1 MNTKSKTGLQV
12 LQVAIVIGLLA
23 DLLLRQTPWGLNVL
37 LFNLAFVAGTATLLW
52 RRKPEYLTGQTW
64 ALFAAQIFFASM
76 FVWRDAEELLVADS
90 VAIVAAM
97 SVLIVPKLGIAP
109 RIAGIFH
116 YIIGFL
122 WSSLNAAFGSVPLL
136 TMDIDWKTGDRS
148 TWAKN
153 ALAVLRGVLIVAPL
167 ILIFG
172 ALFMA
177 ADAAY
182 EGLVNRVFNFDLS
195 TALSHVF
202 LTALFAWTTAGYLR
216 SITLGKIPMSETGGN
231 PSSSEGAP
239 DTSSGSREKSEV
251 DRTGGNA
258 GRTESVVSTTSSFV
272 AGLKEDE
279 VESSSLPN
287 NATVLEHINR
297 SDPPNEPAKDSS
309 SEQAETRAVAR
320 VSESATETPK
330 PRWSWPNIDN
340 SFLPPAFTLGSV
352 EVGVIFGLIDLLFV
366 SFVVMQ
372 IPYLF
377 GGMDLVQNTP
387 NFKLAEYARR
397 GFGELVAVA
406 ALVLP
411 LLLVAHWLIQRES
424 ARASALFKALAGIQL
439 VLLFV
444 IMASAVQRLV
454 ILTGPLGY
462 GMTTVRLYPMIF
474 MTWLAIVFVWFAVT
488 VLRGARNYFA
498 WGALWSAFFI
508 LGATNFLNPHDFI
521 VRTNIHRMQQ
531 GRDFDAN
538 YNSQLSDDAV
548 PALVKSISVMSVEDQ
563 CRVSYLI
570 NQRINRQP
578 SSSDLRSW
586 NLSRKSAE
594 DSRAKLFV
602 EFRPEQCP
610 DYINWSWY
618 GAGE

>member
-1 MNTKSKTGLQV
+1 
-12 LQVAIVIGLLA
+12 
-23 DLLLRQTPWGLNVL
+23 
-37 LFNLAFVAGTATLLW
+37 
-52 RRKPEYLTGQTW
+52 
-64 ALFAAQIFFASM
+64 
-76 FVWRDAEELLVADS
+76 
-90 VAIVAAM
+90 
-97 SVLIVPKLGIAP
+97 
-109 RIAGIFH
+109 
-116 YIIGFL
+116 
-122 WSSLNAAFGSVPLL
+122 
-136 TMDIDWKTGDRS
+136 
-148 TWAKN
+148 
-153 ALAVLRGVLIVAPL
+153 
-167 ILIFG
+167 
-172 ALFMA
+172 
-177 ADAAY
+177 
-182 EGLVNRVFNFDLS
+182 
-195 TALSHVF
+195 
-202 LTALFAWTTAGYLR
+202 
-216 SITLGKIPMSETGGN
+216 
-231 PSSSEGAP
+231 
-239 DTSSGSREKSEV
+239 
-251 DRTGGNA
+251 
-258 GRTESVVSTTSSFV
+258 
-272 AGLKEDE
+272 
-279 VESSSLPN
+279 
-287 NATVLEHINR
+287 
-297 SDPPNEPAKDSS
+297 
-309 SEQAETRAVAR
+309 
-320 VSESATETPK
+320 
-330 PRWSWPNIDN
+330 
-340 SFLPPAFTLGSV
+340 
-352 EVGVIFGLIDLLFV
+352 
-366 SFVVMQ
+366 
-372 IPYLF
+372 
-377 GGMDLVQNTP
+377 
-387 NFKLAEYARR
+387 LAEYARR

-602 EFRPEQCP
+602 EFRPEQRP
-610 DYINWSWY
+610 DYITWSWY